1 MKSPIIIPSSPDINS
16 NTMMKPPHVSSIPS
30 LMDINPNSPFE
41 FHFPADEPWW
51 DEYDTSDYTSDYN
64 SDFSCDSLF
73 SSESEFDLDEDLDI
87 SFNSMFYHISHMPA
101 PDSEA
106 IPIEDEICRRSPR
119 EEEILIPK
127 LISLISSVAPKN
139 VYKRRRNSMKR
150 KRQRQRRKKMAA
162 ASIEPELR
170 TLWTNFVGVLP
181 VMGPVL
187 PPPPTSNLPT
197 VNLGTVN
204 KQMLRRLPDVV
215 YLPVQS
221 CSPDP
226 AFYERNIPC
235 RVLDNHFVSGFTR
248 DSPFGKL
255 AAIHTNL
262 GPISP
267 PTDACYGYVWTE
279 EGWRVKAEDP
289 RVPDPGGGHGRGRGE
304 EDRGGRVRGR
314 EAKGGERKC
323 VRDIK

>member
-1 MKSPIIIPSSPDINS
+1 MINISSPVTNP
-16 NTMMKPPHVSSIPS
+16 NTNMKPPLVSSIPS
-30 LMDINPNSPFE
+30 LMDINPTSPFE

-64 SDFSCDSLF
+64 SDYNSDFSCSF
-73 SSESEFDLDEDLDI
+73 ESESESCEDEDLDI

-197 VNLGTVN
+197 LNLIKIN
-204 KQMLRRLPDVV
+204 KHMLKRLPDVV
-215 YLPVQS
+215 YLPIHS

-226 AFYERNIPC
+226 TFYERNIPIG
-235 RVLDNHFVSGFTR
+235 VHGTLTSAFWKEN
-248 DSPFGKL
+248 PFGRL
-255 AAIHTNL
+255 PAIRTNL
-262 GPISP
+262 GPVSP
-267 PTDACYGYVWTE
+267 PTDACFGYVWTE
-279 EGWRVKAEDP
+279 DGWLVKAECA
-289 RVPDPGGGHGRGRGE
+289 RVPDPGGGHQQGRGE
-304 EDRGGRVRGR
+304 EGRGGRVGGR
-314 EAKGGERKC
+314 DVEGGEKKC
-323 VRDIK
+323 VRDRK

>member
-1 MKSPIIIPSSPDINS
+1 MKSNSIPSSPDIKS
-16 NTMMKPPHVSSIPS
+16 NIMMKPPLDSSVPS
-30 LMDINPNSPFE
+30 LLDIDPFTEFE

-51 DEYDTSDYTSDYN
+51 DEYDMDTDTSDYS
-64 SDFSCDSLF
+64 SCDSL
-73 SSESEFDLDEDLDI
+73 SIYGSESDSEPHEDLNL
-87 SFNSMFYHISHMPA
+87 SFPSIFYHICDNTPA
-101 PDSEA
+101 HPET
-106 IPIEDEICRRSPR
+106 IPTEEDEICRRSPR

-127 LISLISSVAPKN
+127 LVSTISKVAPKN
-139 VYKRRRNSMKR
+139 VYKKRRNSMKR

-304 EDRGGRVRGR
+304 EDRRGRVRGR